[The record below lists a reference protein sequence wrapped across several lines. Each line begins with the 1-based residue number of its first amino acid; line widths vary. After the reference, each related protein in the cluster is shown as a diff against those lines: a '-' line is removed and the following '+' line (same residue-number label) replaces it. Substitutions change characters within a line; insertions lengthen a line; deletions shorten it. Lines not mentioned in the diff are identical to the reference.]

1 MKMGLRLVLGRM
13 SWSWQ
18 KKLWKTKL
26 RCIKIWLK
34 NKHSPQNLFNIIQ
47 TLTLQKSVPQQ
58 IHEEILPVQLT
69 ICALLFFIFFLVG
82 HRLTLRSPGWAKH
95 LLQRNLSLLPRYAF
109 SKLVTTKSPQS
120 VRENNNN
127 NKQNTEVNSLIANIL
142 LQYCSEKLGH
152 GWTC

>member
-1 MKMGLRLVLGRM
+1 MGLRLVLGRM

-18 KKLWKTKL
+18 KKLQKIKI
-26 RCIKIWLK
+26 RCIKTWLK

-69 ICALLFFIFFLVG
+69 ICFLLFLFFLVG

-95 LLQRNLSLLPRYAF
+95 LLQRNLSLPPRYAF
-109 SKLVTTKSPQS
+109 SKLVTTKSLQS

-127 NKQNTEVNSLIANIL
+127 KQSTEVNSLIANTL
-142 LQYCSEKLGH
+142 LQYCSEKLGP